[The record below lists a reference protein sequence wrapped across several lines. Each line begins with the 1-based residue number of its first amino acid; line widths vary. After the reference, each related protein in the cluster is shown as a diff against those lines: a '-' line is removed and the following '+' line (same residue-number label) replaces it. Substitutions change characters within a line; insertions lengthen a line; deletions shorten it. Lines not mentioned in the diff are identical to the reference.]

1 MANASEDHRRHGES
15 RRFTIENGF
24 LLVALSLHAI
34 IPIYLMESKYRNISQ
49 GREAA
54 TDIDELASA
63 EHVLGFGERP

>member
-1 MANASEDHRRHGES
+1 
-15 RRFTIENGF
+15 
-24 LLVALSLHAI
+24 
-34 IPIYLMESKYRNISQ
+34 MESKYRNISQ